1 MRERDLFLA
10 MLQPGVYVARIVERF
25 YGAPNWVVVEEFDVS
40 RDIAGIVEAA
50 QPKDVEP
57 EPGEPEGDGSPS
69 DAEPAGE
76 LQPEDTEPQG

>member
-40 RDIAGIVEAA
+40 RDIAGILEAA

-57 EPGEPEGDGSPS
+57 EAPAEEIETPVECGETEEVCHEG
-69 DAEPAGE
+69 EVV
-76 LQPEDTEPQG
+76 TE